1 MNKGVGAAIVSGYK
15 KTLEDGIDIA
25 AVMAGDNQM
34 DPAFLP
40 QLLDPIADKKCDYT
54 MGNRLMS
61 PDFRRGMSKW
71 RFFGNSVL
79 TMLTKIASGYWQM
92 VDPQN
97 GYTAITAR
105 ALERINLDAIYPRYG
120 YCNDVLVRLNVY
132 GFRIKNI
139 PHPAKY
145 GREKSGI
152 RYSTYICKVSR
163 LLLKDFL
170 WRLKFKYIVFGF
182 HPLVFFYVFGAIL
195 TVIGIIA
202 ALFSLWEKFF
212 AGVDQLF
219 VHGVLSFMVFTMGL
233 MFLLFAMLYDME
245 QERNANGWY

>member
-1 MNKGVGAAIVSGYK
+1 MYRDNSIAVVIPAYREEALISDTLSSIPDFVDKIYAVDDCSPDRTGEIIEEFAEQDSRIVPIHHEVNKGVGAAIVSGYK

-40 QLLDPIADKKCDYT
+40 ELLDPIADKKCDYT

-152 RYSTYICKVSR
+152 RYSTY
-163 LLLKDFL
+163 
-170 WRLKFKYIVFGF
+170 
-182 HPLVFFYVFGAIL
+182 
-195 TVIGIIA
+195 
-202 ALFSLWEKFF
+202 
-212 AGVDQLF
+212 
-219 VHGVLSFMVFTMGL
+219 
-233 MFLLFAMLYDME
+233 
-245 QERNANGWY
+245 